1 MAQMYLSDESINKMP
16 YSLEAEQSVL
26 GTIILDPDKIREA
39 ANEVRA
45 EDFYLEQHQHIY
57 EAMRDMFLA
66 NSTIDPVTLTDELVK
81 NGVYDASGGKSYI
94 TALAQSVPSV
104 ANLHD
109 YLRII
114 REKAMLRRLISV
126 SEEIRGMAY
135 AGEGNSA
142 DILDR
147 AEQLIFDI
155 AEKNETKGFSH
166 IKDVIVANY
175 KHLDDLIKNGTD
187 ALGTPTYFSA
197 LDKYLIGMGKSDLV
211 LVGAR
216 PGMGKTSFVLNIASQ
231 VALKTKK
238 TVAIFSLE
246 MSCEQLVSRL
256 LSSEAWIESS
266 KMRKGTLDEKDWD
279 KLARAAGVLAETDI
293 LIDDTA
299 GITVTPRTARF
310 CISVQTAWGL
320 SVITKNTRPPD
331 APAPSS
337 TASMSFPQ
345 TYVSTSPY
353 IPLSIFPYTNIP
365 ARQTSASS
373 ANISF
378 PTENPFFRFDIR
390 IPARSLPPV
399 EAFPRHISPSPTPL
413 KIPAKTAPR
422 NLSPPYSGTN
432 SALRSITALETSVA
446 AKVRIVNPLPAIL
459 RDAKSSGILSTSI
472 DVPTPKPKSLFAISA
487 TPVSPPCTKPR
498 GTVKLFTESAK
509 STLPVIHR
517 KTSRTYPR

>member
-299 GITVTPRTARF
+299 GITVTGMKAKLRRVKNLGLVIIDYLQLMQSDRRNDNRVQEVADISRALKLMAKDLQVPIVTCAQLSRGPESRTDK
-310 CISVQTAWGL
+310 TPML
-320 SVITKNTRPPD
+320 SD
-331 APAPSS
+331 
-337 TASMSFPQ
+337 
-345 TYVSTSPY
+345 
-353 IPLSIFPYTNIP
+353 
-365 ARQTSASS
+365 
-373 ANISF
+373 
-378 PTENPFFRFDIR
+378 
-390 IPARSLPPV
+390 
-399 EAFPRHISPSPTPL
+399 
-413 KIPAKTAPR
+413 
-422 NLSPPYSGTN
+422 
-432 SALRSITALETSVA
+432 
-446 AKVRIVNPLPAIL
+446 L
-459 RDAKSSGILSTSI
+459 RDSGAIEQDADSVMFLFREDYYEKDPEKKNIAKCIIAKNRHGET
-472 DVPTPKPKSLFAISA
+472 A
-487 TPVSPPCTKPR
+487 TVELGWFGEYTK
-498 GTVKLFTESAK
+498 FT
-509 STLPVIHR
+509 TLDTNHA
-517 KTSRTYPR
+517 